1 MEEIKEIKYV
11 GFWKRLIATVI
22 DTVIM
27 MLITMPILLSVYG
40 KAYFTSK
47 APIKGAVDFIVSYI
61 LPAVFVIFLWK
72 YKSATPGK
80 MIIKAKIV
88 DADTGGLP
96 TNKQL
101 VIRFFAYLVSS
112 IPMGLGFIWIAF
124 DKKKQS
130 WHDKMAKTLVI
141 YT

>member
-80 MIIKAKIV
+80 MIIKSKIV